1 MQKTTLGLD
10 IGTNSI
16 GWALVDFEY
25 GNNDSKILGMG
36 CRIIPM
42 DGEMLGNYEAGVSV
56 SQTASRRQARGSRR
70 LKDRYKLRR
79 KRLITTLKILGWLPD
94 NFEAGHILPVL
105 PEQLAEM
112 HSLFGTSQITQD
124 WLVYYLRK
132 KALIEKVELSELA
145 RILLHMNQRRGFKSN
160 RKANNESSITTDN
173 DVDEQLPTRENK
185 IEVVSVIA
193 VKDTGD
199 TTRGKKV
206 FEITLGNGIKGTIAR
221 ETLPDWEGKEME
233 LEIRTIRSKKD
244 PAPRYE
250 FAMPNKSDWQKLKE
264 ALQKDIAT
272 SGLHIGEY
280 LFNEIL
286 KNRNYRIR
294 ERVIDRSLFI
304 AELTAIWE
312 TQKQF
317 HAELSSPEKNNE
329 IADTLYLHNQEK
341 KKEIKVN
348 DLLHVLL
355 HDIIY
360 YQRPLK
366 SKTSTIGD
374 CRFEKKSIWLK
385 DAKGNAVQPALKVIP
400 ASAPLFQEFR
410 IWKTLHALKVI
421 IKEKKVNGE
430 FKTDVDETL
439 LHITP
444 AIKESLF
451 DFFDNRE
458 EIEIKDILKFL
469 KLSPETHYLNYP
481 ENTRFKGNVTKC
493 QFRKVFN
500 RLKFEA
506 GNTLFQDPEKMNSL
520 WHLVYSI
527 DDSTDIE
534 TALKGKKWQFPANLA
549 KAISNLPA
557 YASQYGAYS
566 TKALN
571 KLLPLMRCGSRWSA
585 SAIHSDTLIRIEKII
600 TGEYDENIDERT
612 RDLVTHL
619 TATDQFQGLPE
630 HLATYVVYG
639 KHSEKTGEPV
649 DSPDMVKGWEEKG
662 PANPIVKQIVN
673 ETIQVVK
680 EIWRQYGRPD
690 EIRIEM
696 ARDLKKT
703 NDERKELSAINYK
716 NQEDKRRI
724 KAILRELKIGDPESL
739 SDVDRMRILEENG
752 NYSAQANILK
762 FFKKATEPTLAE
774 AEKYQLWVEQNCISP
789 YTGKPIQL
797 SRLFITRDYDIDH
810 IIPRARYYDD
820 SMGNK
825 VIVET
830 WANREKDD
838 RTAMEYIRRG
848 SSISD
853 LLNPEAYSAHVNRI
867 FRHKKRRHLLSDEIP
882 KGFIERQLNDTRYIT
897 KKVAELLSQV
907 VESKKVKTT
916 TGKITDELKHK
927 WGMGDMMKRLLIE
940 RFERLEKLTGEK
952 KVEYLTD
959 EDGRRRLHLQGFE
972 KRIDHRH
979 HAIDALIVACTLDEH
994 ITYINTLEA
1003 QTKDETEKYK
1013 YKKLLKSNKTRDFK
1027 EPWHYFIPAAE
1038 KALQQIIVSFK
1049 NRHRILNKGVNKHLK
1064 YVEKDGQWVKDLVT
1078 QTKGDLWSVRQPLHK
1093 ETVSGKLQ
1101 FRRYKTGNISDAI
1114 KQPEKIAD
1122 KKVKAH
1128 LRYLI
1133 QQLGPDEKKIK
1144 KHLKDNPAFDSNG
1157 NAIEK
1162 VTMWYMK
1169 EYYGNRVFLDDSFT
1183 AEKIKEKIAEY
1194 NTESGKGLKGVLL
1207 THLSKWNNDPK
1218 AAFTGEGMEDLAKT
1232 AGRPITKVTTYE
1244 DSKGKFEIRK
1254 GQFVEAAK
1262 GTNLFFVIYENMQ
1275 TGDREYETLRLDE
1288 VIVAKAN
1295 GWPVVKAKEGYR
1307 HFTLSPNDL
1316 VYVPE
1321 EGENIKMIDWQMEK
1335 EKTSRR
1341 VYKVVSFTGSQCF
1354 FVPHNFSKT
1363 IIEKVELGSLNK
1375 QEKSLDEL
1383 MIKKCC
1389 IKLRVDKLGNVSII

>member
-1 MQKTTLGLD
+1 MQKILGLD

-16 GWALVDFEY
+16 GWALLDYEF

-56 SQTASRRQARGSRR
+56 SQTANRRQARGSRR

-79 KRLITTLKILGWLPD
+79 KRLITTLKILGWVPD

-112 HSLFGTSQITQD
+112 HTLFGTTQITQD
-124 WLVYYLRK
+124 WLVYFLRK
-132 KALIEKVELSELA
+132 KALTEKVELTELA

-160 RKANNESSITTDN
+160 RKANNESTIVTIN
-173 DVDEQLPTRENK
+173 ENDEQLPTRENK
-185 IEVVSVIA
+185 IEVVSIIA
-193 VKDTGD
+193 VKDTGEIN
-199 TTRGKKV
+199 RGKKV

-221 ETLPDWEGKEME
+221 DTLPDWEGKEME

-244 PAPRYE
+244 QALRYE

-264 ALQKDIAT
+264 AIQKDI
-272 SGLHIGEY
+272 SISRLHIGEY
-280 LFNEIL
+280 LLNEIL

-294 ERVIDRSLFI
+294 ERIIDRSLFI

-317 HAELSSPEKNNE
+317 HPELSSREKNNQ
-329 IADTLYLHNQEK
+329 IADTLYVHNQEK

-348 DLLHVLL
+348 DLLHILL

-360 YQRPLK
+360 FQRPLK

-385 DAKGNAVQPALKVIP
+385 DAKGNEIQPGLKVIP
-400 ASAPLFQEFR
+400 VSAPLFQEFR
-410 IWKTLHALKVI
+410 IWKTIHTLKVF

-430 FKTDVDETL
+430 FKTDVDETSF
-439 LHITP
+439 HITP
-444 AIKESLF
+444 VMKELLF
-451 DFFDNRE
+451 DFFDTRE

-493 QFRKVFN
+493 QFRKLFN

-506 GNTLFQDPEKMNSL
+506 GNNLLQDAEKINSL
-520 WHLVYSI
+520 WHMVYSI
-527 DDSTDIE
+527 EDSVAIE
-534 TALKGKKWQFPANLA
+534 NALKGKKWQFPENIA
-549 KAISNLPA
+549 KAVSNLPA

-571 KLLPLMRCGSRWSA
+571 KLLPLMRCGNRWSA
-585 SAIHSDTLIRIEKII
+585 SAIHSDTLTRIEKIT
-600 TGEYDENIDERT
+600 TGEYDEEIDERT
-612 RDLVTHL
+612 RDLMTHL
-619 TATDQFQGLPE
+619 TTLDQFQGLPE

-680 EIWRQYGRPD
+680 DIWRQYGRPD
-690 EIRIEM
+690 EICIEM
-696 ARDLKKT
+696 ARQLKKT
-703 NDERKELSAINYK
+703 NDERKELSGINYR

-724 KAILRELKIGDPESL
+724 KAILRELKVGDPESL
-739 SDVDRMRILEENG
+739 SDIDRMRILEENG
-752 NYSAQANILK
+752 NYSAQANYLK
-762 FFKKATEPTLAE
+762 FFKKAAEPTRTE
-774 AEKYQLWVEQNCISP
+774 IEKYRLWVEQNCISP

-797 SRLFITRDYDIDH
+797 SRLFTRDYDVDH
-810 IIPRARYYDD
+810 IIPRSRYYDD

-825 VIVET
+825 VIVES
-830 WANREKDD
+830 WANAEKDNL
-838 RTAMEYIRRG
+838 TAMQYIRQGSTRG
-848 SSISD
+848 K
-853 LLNPEAYSAHVNRI
+853 LLSVEDYSAHINRV
-867 FRHKKRRHLLSDEIP
+867 FRQKKRRHLLSDEIP
-882 KGFIERQLNDTRYIT
+882 AGFIERQLNDTRYIT

-907 VESKKVKTT
+907 VKSKKVKTT
-916 TGKITDELKHK
+916 IGQITDELKHK
-927 WGMGDMMKRLLIE
+927 WGLNDMIKRLLIE

-952 KVEYLTD
+952 KVEYFTD
-959 EDGRRRLHLQGFE
+959 EEGRRRLHLKGFE

-979 HAIDALIVACTLDEH
+979 HAIDALIVACTLHEH

-1049 NRHRILNKGVNKHLK
+1049 NRHRIINKGVNKHLK
-1064 YVEKDGQWVKDLVT
+1064 YVEIDGQWVKDLVT
-1078 QTKGDLWSVRQPLHK
+1078 QTKGELWSVRQPLHK
-1093 ETVSGKLQ
+1093 ETVSGKLH
-1101 FRRYKTGNISDAI
+1101 FRRYKTGNIGDAI

-1133 QQLGPDEKKIK
+1133 QQFGPDEKKIK
-1144 KHLKDNPAFDSNG
+1144 KHLKDNPSFDSKG
-1157 NAIEK
+1157 NPIDK
-1162 VTMWYMK
+1162 VMMWYFK
-1169 EYYGNRVFLDDSFT
+1169 EYFGNRVNLDETFT
-1183 AEKIKEKIAEY
+1183 ADKIKEKIAEY
-1194 NTESGKGLKGVLL
+1194 NTESVKNLKGILL
-1207 THLSKWNNDPK
+1207 NHLAKWNNEPK

-1262 GTNLFFVIYENMQ
+1262 GTNLFFVIYENKQ
-1275 TGDREYETLRLDE
+1275 TCEREYETLRLDE
-1288 VIVAKAN
+1288 VIIAKTN
-1295 GWPVVKAKEGYR
+1295 GWPVVKAKEAFS

-1321 EGENIKMIDWQMEK
+1321 EGENIKMIDWQFEK
-1335 EKTSRR
+1335 EKISRR
-1341 VYKVVSFTGSQCF
+1341 VYKVVSFTGPQCF
-1354 FVPHNFSKT
+1354 FVPHNYSK
-1363 IIEKVELGSLNK
+1363 IIIDKIELGSLNK
-1375 QEKSLDEL
+1375 QERSLDEL

-1389 IKLRVDKLGNVSII
+1389 IKLKVDKLGNVSIN